1 MQLRVPRP
9 RGPVHERRRQN
20 SLGVD
25 LAHPGLAFAAERRV
39 VLQMRQPGRHR
50 RSVALTYRHADL
62 ATGGRPQRRHR
73 LRRRERQIPAR
84 HPIGA
89 LPHPIR
95 LPERLPRHRMAA
107 IEQTRQLLGGHLAPQ
122 TRGGRAPPHPSPG
135 RLAPARVVILQPD
148 GDRVRVV
155 RHGRSGHFPPA
166 QHRPPPTR
174 RRAAGTTTQ
183 LPAPQGANVRAG
195 SRARRSR
202 RSVFRTS
209 AFLGLAGSG
218 LLGCT
223 PGDRRVTDGPR
234 SCVEQRCL
242 RRRAAPPSCA
252 SPPKRPLGPSPER
265 LGRSRRQQ
273 RRQRALPRTLGPP
286 VLGPPPTRSEPASRK
301 RLASSRRSSCPTFRT
316 RDGGTVMSI
325 PHARLGCPRSP
336 AASEWTGQRGLRA
349 DPRRP
354 AACRNGYDGL
364 VYVTA
369 EALEEFQRLHAPTP
383 H

>member
-25 LAHPGLAFAAERRV
+25 LAHPGLALAAERRV
-39 VLQMRQPGRHR
+39 VLQIRQPGRHR

-155 RHGRSGHFPPA
+155 RHGRSGHLPPA

-174 RRAAGTTTQ
+174 RRAAGTTTRTPGTAGCQ
-183 LPAPQGANVRAG
+183 CPRGFSGSAFPALRVPDFRVPRSRGFGSAWLHTGGSTRHRRPALMRRTALPAP
-195 SRARRSR
+195 ARR
-202 RSVFRTS
+202 
-209 AFLGLAGSG
+209 AP
-218 LLGCT
+218 LLCFAT
-223 PGDRRVTDGPR
+223 
-234 SCVEQRCL
+234 E
-242 RRRAAPPSCA
+242 AA
-252 SPPKRPLGPSPER
+252 
-265 LGRSRRQQ
+265 
-273 RRQRALPRTLGPP
+273 
-286 VLGPPPTRSEPASRK
+286 
-301 RLASSRRSSCPTFRT
+301 
-316 RDGGTVMSI
+316 
-325 PHARLGCPRSP
+325 
-336 AASEWTGQRGLRA
+336 TG
-349 DPRRP
+349 
-354 AACRNGYDGL
+354 
-364 VYVTA
+364 A
-369 EALEEFQRLHAPTP
+369 ES
-383 H
+383 